1 MSLINPEKLKTTFK
15 NLETEIH
22 QLLEPPKA
30 PEVPYQVSLDFENDR
45 FQFET
50 SDREEFYILL
60 FSRMANYFERGFL
73 LETQSLASGSLWYCP
88 LHFSE
93 GQIYMAEPVLNV
105 EFPVPSPGPH
115 QVLRALPSQ
124 WILKTKD
131 WNHLIPQDKEWT
143 ALIFEVAPGMRF
155 LFCTKLAEPWLQ
167 VQTENAHHFIE
178 KALTVQ
184 P

>member
-1 MSLINPEKLKTTFK
+1 MSLINPEKLKATFK
-15 NLETEIH
+15 SLETEIQ

-30 PEVPYQVSLDFENDR
+30 PEVPYQVSLDFESDR

-50 SDREEFYILL
+50 TELEEFFILL

-73 LETQSLASGSLWYCP
+73 LETHSTESGKSWICP

-93 GQIYMAEPVLNV
+93 GQVYMAEPAIEV
-105 EFPVPSPGPH
+105 EFPIPPSSARR
-115 QVLRALPSQ
+115 VLRSSPSDWPLKSAE
-124 WILKTKD
+124 WIR
-131 WNHLIPQDKEWT
+131 LIPKEKEWT
-143 ALIFEVAPGMRF
+143 ALIFEITPEMRF

-167 VQTENAHHFIE
+167 VQTENAHNYIE